1 MKLRI
6 KNVIIFDR
14 RKPKLRKH
22 RRGKPQAAIPYN
34 PYLFFNEDQLNAYQ
48 HLKESGWRLYFI
60 RRPRLR
66 KHIIAMINNDG
77 TSVGVLEESG
87 ELSTDPLPIKLR
99 GLGEHIPPQK
109 NVNKPH
115 LV

>member
-34 PYLFFNEDQLNAYQ
+34 PYCYFNEDQLNAYQ

-66 KHIIAMINNDG
+66 KHTIAMINNVGTRAGVISPDG
-77 TSVGVLEESG
+77 SFDFH
-87 ELSTDPLPIKLR
+87 STTIKMRLR
-99 GLGEHIPPQK
+99 R
-109 NVNKPH
+109 KPD
-115 LV
+115 

>member
-14 RKPKLRKH
+14 RKPKFRKH
-22 RRGKPQAAIPYN
+22 RRGTAQAAIPYN

-66 KHIIAMINNDG
+66 KHTIAMINNDG

-87 ELSTDPLPIKLR
+87 ELSIDPLPIKLR

>member
-6 KNVIIFDR
+6 KNVIIIDR
-14 RKPKLRKH
+14 RKQKLRKH
-22 RRGKPQAAIPYN
+22 RRGKPKAAIPHN
-34 PYLFFNEDQLNAYQ
+34 RFWFFNDDQYSTYLD
-48 HLKESGWRLYFI
+48 LKESGWRLYFI

-66 KHIIAMINNDG
+66 KHTIAMINNDG

-99 GLGEHIPPQK
+99 GLGEHLPPQQ
-109 NVNKPH
+109 NVNVSH
-115 LV
+115 I